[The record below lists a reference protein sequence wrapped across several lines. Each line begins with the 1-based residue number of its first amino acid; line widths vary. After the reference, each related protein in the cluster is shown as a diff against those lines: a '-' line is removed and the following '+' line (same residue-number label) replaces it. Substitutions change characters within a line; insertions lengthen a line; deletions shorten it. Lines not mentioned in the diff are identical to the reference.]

1 MPADWGYFAVA
12 IVGAAIFFA
21 FVPWGDHKDE
31 RQ

>member
-21 FVPWGDHKDE
+21 FFPWGDHRKK
-31 RQ
+31 R